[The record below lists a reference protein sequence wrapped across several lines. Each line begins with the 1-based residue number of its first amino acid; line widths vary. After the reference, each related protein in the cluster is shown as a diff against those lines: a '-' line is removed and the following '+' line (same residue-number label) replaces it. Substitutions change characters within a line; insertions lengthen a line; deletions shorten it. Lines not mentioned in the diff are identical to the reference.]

1 MLYSSKDES
10 PICTDDCSSVDYFLS
25 QPPEPLNFRAAIMQ
39 SGTSTFRARPANPAN
54 GWNILV
60 NGVGCTNAT
69 DVLQCMRSVPV
80 DDLKTYQERNRVP
93 WAPIFDNV
101 TSAFAARSN
110 RLKSTQ
116 DNPGAFARV
125 PILGGSNTDEGRL
138 YSVSAVNATLFLKP
152 LLGFTTDDQ
161 VYAFLENYPLSDGYK
176 NEFEQ
181 LAAPYRDF
189 IFQCPARLVHLETA
203 QVGVPSW
210 RYYYNAS
217 FPNLDI
223 FEDAGVYHSSEIAL
237 VSGTFPANGSTPYQ
251 HKLSRSI
258 QKVWTDFAKDPYKFG
273 QPPWSQGSQA
283 MAELGNS
290 RVGTPVGE
298 EGPLLTVLDSTQID
312 EVDKHCQLYQPLYDL
327 LSA

>member
-69 DVLQCMRSVPV
+69 DVLECMRSVPV
-80 DDLKTYQERNRVP
+80 DDLKSYQERNRVP

-125 PILGGSNTDEGRL
+125 PILGGSNADEGRL
-138 YSVSAVNATLFLKP
+138 YSVSAVNATSFLKP

-251 HKLSRSI
+251 HKLSRYI

-283 MAELGNS
+283 MAEVGNS